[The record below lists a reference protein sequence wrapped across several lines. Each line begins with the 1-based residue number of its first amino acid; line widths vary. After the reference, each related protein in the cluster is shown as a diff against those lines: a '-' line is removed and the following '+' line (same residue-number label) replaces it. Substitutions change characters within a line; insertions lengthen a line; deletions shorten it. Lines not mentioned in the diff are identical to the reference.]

1 MVNPYDVIMLPWIT
15 EKAMEAR
22 TSSNRLEFI
31 VRRSAT
37 KADIV
42 AAVEA
47 LFDAEV
53 DKVNVRNTKNGK
65 LASVKLLRATTQ
77 MRLQCDLAHSDE
89 VISWA
94 REHVHSERE
103 AHHVTEWRATDSQ
116 VQTLCHA

>member
-22 TSSNRLEFI
+22 TSGNRLEFI

-37 KADIV
+37 KADIA

-53 DKVNVRNTKNGK
+53 
-65 LASVKLLRATTQ
+65 A
-77 MRLQCDLAHSDE
+77 
-89 VISWA
+89 
-94 REHVHSERE
+94 
-103 AHHVTEWRATDSQ
+103 
-116 VQTLCHA
+116 